1 MRTKLT
7 TNQGPDVLPRRRRST
22 AKLLAVTFAAG
33 LVVGGYVMR
42 RRVGALLTQ
51 TRDLVRRGAKVERPA
66 LIINRWSGDGKAD
79 RYGLVDVAERAGIKT
94 IMLERGDNLVELARD
109 AIDAGADAIGMAGGD
124 GSLGLVADVAI
135 ERNVPFFCVPVGT
148 RNHFALDLGI
158 DRDDPLAA
166 LDALRD
172 GEEILIDYARA
183 NGRVLLN
190 NVSFGVY
197 AQAVHRDE
205 YRDEKLSTLKDVLS
219 NAATDVASQAQLRY
233 VTPDGQQHDRAP
245 LLIVSNNRYRFSG
258 PPDYGRRSRMDE
270 GTLGIGAITELPERD
285 PAATRLNEIRSMV
298 EWEATS
304 YRIESDEPILAGLDG
319 EALVFESPLNISIQ
333 PQGLRVLVPAGTQP
347 GYVSGSEAAAAR
359 LLDLAETMGVA
370 KVADLAS
377 A

>member
-1 MRTKLT
+1 M
-7 TNQGPDVLPRRRRST
+7 
-22 AKLLAVTFAAG
+22 
-33 LVVGGYVMR
+33 
-42 RRVGALLTQ
+42 
-51 TRDLVRRGAKVERPA
+51 ERPA
-66 LIINRWSGDGKAD
+66 PIINRWSGDGKAD

-94 IMLERGDNLVELARD
+94 IMLERGDDLVELARD
-109 AIDAGADAIGMAGGD
+109 AIDAGADAIGMTGGD
-124 GSLGLVADVAI
+124 GSLGLVAGIAV

-148 RNHFALDLGI
+148 RNHFALDLGL
-158 DRDDPLAA
+158 DRDDPLVA

-197 AQAVHRDE
+197 AQAVHRRE
-205 YRDEKLSTLKDVLS
+205 YREEKLSTLSDVVS

-233 VTPDGQQHDRAP
+233 VTPDGHEHDRAP

-258 PPDYGRRSRMDE
+258 PPDFGRRSRMDE
-270 GTLGIGAITELPERD
+270 GILGIGAITELPDRD
-285 PAATRLNEIRSMV
+285 PAAMRLDALHSMV

-319 EALVFESPLNISIQ
+319 EALVFESPLNISIE

-347 GYVSGSEAAAAR
+347 GYVSGTDAAAAR
-359 LLDLAETMGVA
+359 LLDLAETVGIA
-370 KVADLAS
+370 EATDLA
-377 A
+377 

>member
-1 MRTKLT
+1 MRTNP
-7 TNQGPDVLPRRRRST
+7 TNHQGSDALPRRSRS
-22 AKLLAVTFAAG
+22 AGKLLALTFAAG
-33 LVVGGYVMR
+33 LVVGGYVLR
-42 RRVGALLTQ
+42 RRIGELLIQ
-51 TRDLVRRGAKVERPA
+51 SSSYFRREARVQRPA

-124 GSLGLVADVAI
+124 GSLGLVAGVAI

-148 RNHFALDLGI
+148 RNHFALDLGL
-158 DRDDPLAA
+158 DRDDPLSA

-172 GEEILIDYARA
+172 GEEMLIDYARA
-183 NGRVLLN
+183 NERVLLN

-197 AQAVHRDE
+197 AQAVHRGE
-205 YRDEKLSTLKDVLS
+205 YREEKLSTLSDVVS
-219 NAATDVASQAQLRY
+219 NAATDVESQAQLRY

-258 PPDYGRRSRMDE
+258 PPDFGRRSRMDK
-270 GTLGIGAITELPERD
+270 GTLGIGAITELPERN
-285 PAATRLNEIRSMV
+285 PAAMRLDAIHSMV

-319 EALVFESPLNISIQ
+319 EALVFESPLDISIQ
-333 PQGLRVLVPAGTQP
+333 PHGLRVLVPEGTRP
-347 GYVSGSEAAAAR
+347 GYVSRTDAAAAR
-359 LLDLAETMGVA
+359 LLDLAETMGIA
-370 KVADLAS
+370 ETTDLAS
-377 A
+377 T